1 MSYRLRWTLW
11 MTALGLTSA
20 VVAYLITDSLW
31 WALGAALVSGMVVN
45 AVTSGLKTSRPGRTL
60 TAPR

>member
-20 VVAYLITDSLW
+20 VVAYLITDNAW
-31 WALGAALVSGMVVN
+31 WALGAAAVSGMVAN
-45 AVTSGLKTSRPGRTL
+45 AVMSALKTSRPGR
-60 TAPR
+60 

>member
-1 MSYRLRWTLW
+1 

-20 VVAYLITDSLW
+20 VVAYLITDSAW
-31 WALGAALVSGMVVN
+31 WALGAAAVSGMVAN
-45 AVTSGLKTSRPGRTL
+45 AVMSALKTSRPGRTL